1 LIKTQVGVKENNIE
15 EKGLETY
22 DFGLGWVDEG
32 EEYLFVKTLRS
43 ECNLRGMR
51 FIIVDEKSLDTVSED
66 IEKDKLKIG
75 FFLDLASEVHDS
87 ENKFTKFAYRL
98 KDSGSR
104 VVADPDRVRSAAD
117 KSVTHYS
124 LLNEGVSVPYALI
137 IRNWEPTRRLN
148 DIEKRELG
156 LPFIVK
162 PALGYGQKGVK
173 VIKSWM
179 SLKEVAEARLFDPG
193 DNFLLQEYIVPK
205 KMEDSPAWFRVFF
218 IFGEIMICWWNPETG
233 IYRQVT
239 LKEFDHYRLS
249 PLARTASEISSITGI
264 EWFSCEIAIN
274 DKSSRF
280 TVVDYL
286 NDQFDISSQSRR
298 PAGVPD
304 ELVLLFVQRLVEKA
318 WQYKIGRFPLSYRAV
333 WFPRMK
339 LRDEG
344 I

>member
-1 LIKTQVGVKENNIE
+1 M
-15 EKGLETY
+15 ETY
-22 DFGLGWVDEG
+22 DFGLGWMDEG
-32 EEYLFVKTLRS
+32 EEYLFVKALKS
-43 ECNLRGMR
+43 ECNLRGLR
-51 FIIVDEKSLDTVSED
+51 FIIVDEKSINTVSEE
-66 IEKDKLKIG
+66 IEKDKIKIS
-75 FFLDLASEVHDS
+75 FFLDLASEISDS
-87 ENKFTKFAYRL
+87 ENKYTKLAYHL

-104 VVADPDRVRSAAD
+104 VVADPDKVRSAAD

-124 LLNEGVSVPYALI
+124 LSDAGIAVPYTII

-162 PALGYGQKGVK
+162 PALGYGQRGVK

-193 DNFLLQEYIVPK
+193 ANFLLQEYIIARNL
-205 KMEDSPAWFRVFF
+205 EGFPAWFRVFF
-218 IFGEIMICWWNPETG
+218 IFGEIMICWWNPKTG
-233 IYRQVT
+233 VYRQVT
-239 LKEFDHYRLS
+239 LKEFEHFRLS
-249 PLARTASEISSITGI
+249 PLARTTSEISSITGI
-264 EWFSCEIAIN
+264 EWFSCEIAISN
-274 DKSSRF
+274 KTGKF
-280 TVVDYL
+280 AVVDYM
-286 NDQFDISSQSRR
+286 NDQFDISTQSQR

-304 ELVLLFVQRLVEKA
+304 DLVLLFVQRLVEKA
-318 WQYKIGRFPLSYRAV
+318 WQYKIGRFPLSYRAI